1 MTTKGWF
8 RLALVA
14 SLGAFAFVP
23 GQAFAWTSGDS
34 STLTAALDSFTLSID
49 TNDDTFSTE
58 DLSTVL
64 TDPGTYHSPGFP
76 STTTDSGFC
85 GTDWATDHVTRYFT
99 VRQVDI
105 GSWQVYEQFK
115 DGTFTAPIAPAT
127 SEPSPGS
134 CANHDGGM
142 ITGPITGSFH
152 GYEVINVTATTFDP
166 TAADNGCAPP
176 PTGCTTTGQWIEA
189 AFDNTAVY
197 TVPAFFDNYEAPSQ
211 NLAVNQWKNASCPS
225 VFPLSENRGGNQG
238 DIATTVVTKSDGT
251 YGCV

>member
-1 MTTKGWF
+1 MTAKGWF

-23 GQAFAWTSGDS
+23 GQAFAWTNGDS

-64 TDPGTYHSPGFP
+64 TDPGTYHNPGIP
-76 STTTDSGFC
+76 SNTTDSGFC
-85 GTDWATDHVTRYFT
+85 GDWATDHVTRYFT

-105 GSWQVYEQFK
+105 ASWQVYEQFK
-115 DGTFTAPIAPAT
+115 DGSFTAPLTPG
-127 SEPSPGS
+127 EPSPGS
-134 CANHDGGM
+134 CANGDGGT
-142 ITGPITGSFH
+142 ITGAITGSFH
-152 GYEVINVTATTFDP
+152 GYEVINVTSATFNP
-166 TAADNGCAPP
+166 AAGNAACAGPD
-176 PTGCTTTGQWIEA
+176 GCTSTAQWIDA
-189 AFDNTAVY
+189 AFSTTVF

-238 DIATTVVTKSDGT
+238 DIATTVATQSDGA

>member
-23 GQAFAWTSGDS
+23 GHAFAWTSVDS

-64 TDPGTYHSPGFP
+64 TDPGTYHNPGIP
-76 STTTDSGFC
+76 SNTTDSGFC
-85 GTDWATDHVTRYFT
+85 GDWATDHVTRYFT

-115 DGTFTAPIAPAT
+115 DGSFAAPLTGTTEA
-127 SEPSPGS
+127 SPRS
-134 CANHDGGM
+134 CANGDGGM
-142 ITGPITGSFH
+142 ITGPINGSFH
-152 GYEVINVTATTFDP
+152 GYEVINVTAATFNP
-166 TAADNGCAPP
+166 TAGNAACPP
-176 PTGCTTTGQWIEA
+176 PDGCTSTGQWIDA
-189 AFDNTAVY
+189 AFDTTVF
-197 TVPAFFDNYEAPSQ
+197 TVPAFFFNYEAPSQ
-211 NLAVNQWKNASCPS
+211 SLAVNQWKNASCPI
-225 VFPLSENRGGNQG
+225 VFLSDNRGGNQG
-238 DIATTVVTKSDGT
+238 DIATTVATKSDGT